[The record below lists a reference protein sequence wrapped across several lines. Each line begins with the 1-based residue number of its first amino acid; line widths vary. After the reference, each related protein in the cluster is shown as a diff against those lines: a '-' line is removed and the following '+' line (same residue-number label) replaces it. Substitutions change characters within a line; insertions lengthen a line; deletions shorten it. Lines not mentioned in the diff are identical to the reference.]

1 MDRLKLNGWQRRRLR
16 RQLRSTREVRL
27 YRRTLTILELDRGRS
42 ARDVALSL
50 GVQPRTVYYWAEAY
64 LQDHD
69 PSSLCDAP
77 RSGRPSL
84 WTERLER
91 RLSEAMDQSPQ
102 EHGYPSVD
110 WTVPLLLEHLGRHRD
125 GPLSDDTIR
134 RRLRRL
140 GFVWKRSRYVLNPDP
155 ELEKKTA
162 NPPPAPPSAAAQRR
176 HRRGR
181 DRPAAVPA
189 TTGRLGTQG

>member
-16 RQLRSTREVRL
+16 CQLRSTRDVRL
-27 YRRTLTILELDRGRS
+27 YRRTLAILELDRGRS

-77 RSGRPSL
+77 RSGRPTL

-110 WTVPLLLEHLGRHRD
+110 WTVPLLQETCSVAIGD
-125 GPLSDDTIR
+125 EADVMTIG
-134 RRLRRL
+134 LVCNCQTSVSGL
-140 GFVWKRSRYVLNPDP
+140 CAYLA
-155 ELEKKTA
+155 L
-162 NPPPAPPSAAAQRR
+162 QR
-176 HRRGR
+176 
-181 DRPAAVPA
+181 
-189 TTGRLGTQG
+189 